1 MLDTVTYLHVHSVG
15 ERLKCYSSVIHL
27 YSMWV

>member
-1 MLDTVTYLHVHSVG
+1 MLDTAVHLHLHSVG
-15 ERLKCYSSVIHL
+15 ELKCYSSVTHL